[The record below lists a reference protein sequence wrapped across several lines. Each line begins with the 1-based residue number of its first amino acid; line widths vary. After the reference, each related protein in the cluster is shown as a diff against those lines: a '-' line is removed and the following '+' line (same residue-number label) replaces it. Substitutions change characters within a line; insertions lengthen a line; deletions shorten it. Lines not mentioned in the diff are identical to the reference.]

1 MGTISLLFST
11 SGHPMSAAIRLGTWS
26 DWSHVA
32 IIDGDEVIE
41 ATAPA
46 GVRRFPVVQAINHA
60 KRGAIVELPCRDP
73 QAVIAA
79 AVSQIGKP
87 YDYTAI
93 LGLGLRRNWQE
104 EDAWFCS
111 ELVAW
116 AFQHAGEPL
125 FRAEC
130 LRRVTPQH
138 LWMLAPAPPPPDP
151 ALLAPIEG
159 RLVRPSSF

>member
-79 AVSQIGKP
+79 AASQLGKP

-93 LGLGLRRNWQE
+93 AGLWLHRDWQE
-104 EDAWFCS
+104 DDAWFCS

-116 AFQHAGEPL
+116 AFAEAGTPL
-125 FRAEC
+125 FREHAW
-130 LRRVTPQH
+130 RITPRDIYI
-138 LWMLAPAPPPPDP
+138 P
-151 ALLAPIEG
+151 LL
-159 RLVRPSSF
+159 ST

>member
-1 MGTISLLFST
+1 MNTISLLFST

-32 IIDGDEVIE
+32 IIDGGEVIE

-79 AVSQIGKP
+79 AAWTKP
-87 YDYTAI
+87 ANCKSVLVQVLGAGTSGGYCRRAI
-93 LGLGLRRNWQE
+93 
-104 EDAWFCS
+104 
-111 ELVAW
+111 
-116 AFQHAGEPL
+116 P
-125 FRAEC
+125 
-130 LRRVTPQH
+130 
-138 LWMLAPAPPPPDP
+138 
-151 ALLAPIEG
+151 
-159 RLVRPSSF
+159 LVRWDEYPDG

>member
-1 MGTISLLFST
+1 METVSLLFST
-11 SGHPMSAAIRLGTWS
+11 SRHPMSAVIRACTWS
-26 DWSHVA
+26 NWSHVA
-32 IIDGDEVIE
+32 VIDGDEVIE

-46 GVRRFPVVQAINHA
+46 GVRRFPVVQAIDHA
-60 KRGAIVELPCRDP
+60 KRGQIVELPCLDP
-73 QAVIAA
+73 GAVIAA
-79 AVSQIGKP
+79 AASQLGKP
-87 YDYTAI
+87 YDYTAV
-93 LGLGLRRNWQE
+93 LGLGIHRDWQE

-125 FRAEC
+125 FRADC

-138 LWMLAPAPPPPDP
+138 LWMLAPALPPPDP
-151 ALLAPIEG
+151 AFLATTEG